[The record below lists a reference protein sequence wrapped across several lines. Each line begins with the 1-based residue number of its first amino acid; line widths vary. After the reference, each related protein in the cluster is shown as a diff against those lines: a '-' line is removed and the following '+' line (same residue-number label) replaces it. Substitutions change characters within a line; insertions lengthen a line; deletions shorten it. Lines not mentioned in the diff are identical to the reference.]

1 MLYRR
6 RKLLT
11 LRIRTLVIQGK
22 KNSEYT
28 WRLID
33 GKLVQWKVDGM
44 ETFFEEL
51 VVQDTLNSH
60 EIIVTM
66 SDSVS
71 FLTISKKA
79 KNLNYGTQ
87 WIVWEDIVNELI
99 CKVGLLKR
107 WICC

>member
-1 MLYRR
+1 M
-6 RKLLT
+6 
-11 LRIRTLVIQGK
+11 IQGS

-44 ETFFEEL
+44 ETFSEEL

-60 EIIVTM
+60 EVIVTM

-71 FLTISKKA
+71 FLTISKKG
-79 KNLNYGTQ
+79 KNLNYGKQ
-87 WIVWEDIVNELI
+87 WIVWEDIINELVY
-99 CKVGLLKR
+99 KVGLLKR